1 MPRKKQNVEAYGKS
15 WSPID
20 LPNLEKAIKLYE
32 RLNYLQDHFA
42 NSLSGSQAIM
52 QQINEKTDI
61 QNELQRLGIKLTEDQ
76 AKEVAG
82 LIKKRQEENQEL
94 DKSNNLKKS
103 TYGALTGDTI
113 KIQYNRQQVYTRPDT
128 SVYQQRSLQ
137 GFLNNASSIYTTSRQ
152 NKVYKKH

>member
-61 QNELQRLGIKLTEDQ
+61 QNELQRLGIK
-76 AKEVAG
+76 
-82 LIKKRQEENQEL
+82 
-94 DKSNNLKKS
+94 
-103 TYGALTGDTI
+103 
-113 KIQYNRQQVYTRPDT
+113 
-128 SVYQQRSLQ
+128 
-137 GFLNNASSIYTTSRQ
+137 
-152 NKVYKKH
+152 

>member
-76 AKEVAG
+76 AKEVATSTS
-82 LIKKRQEENQEL
+82 LVRKR
-94 DKSNNLKKS
+94 S
-103 TYGALTGDTI
+103 
-113 KIQYNRQQVYTRPDT
+113 
-128 SVYQQRSLQ
+128 
-137 GFLNNASSIYTTSRQ
+137 
-152 NKVYKKH
+152 